1 MIEKTVE
8 KLIYYSKKHLFLD
21 ELDAIYVRNVL
32 FGKLHIA
39 YPYTKNDIDFN
50 EIDNLAVPD
59 ILISELKN
67 DILENNLVDSSE
79 IDRFIT
85 NIMGDLT
92 PLPSMVKDKFYS
104 FKNPQDGF
112 DYLYDLQIKNN
123 YIQKTAVDKNLLWKA
138 DFGDN
143 YLEISINLSKPEK
156 KNSDIAK
163 LVASS
168 GVPSNKYPNC
178 LLCKENLGFVGTSS
192 HPARGNI
199 RIIPLN
205 LDGARW
211 YLQYSPYVYYYQHC
225 IVFDETHQ
233 KMTMGLTKFRRLF
246 SFVEQFPCFFI
257 GSNSELPIVGGSI
270 LNHEHFQGG
279 KHLLPLMF
287 AKDKFVID
295 TPKYPKCKLS
305 YLNFYNSTFKIESE
319 DKEEAINLL
328 NEIYTS
334 WRVYDDKEVD
344 IISHEGNTQHSTVTP
359 IVRKEGN
366 KYIAFAILRNNR
378 TTEKY
383 PDGIFHAHKE
393 YHNIKSEGIGLIE
406 AAGLYILPAR
416 LKRQSESIAK
426 ILSNKTIDVENFIT
440 NNPDFEIHRNFIIRL
455 ITQFG
460 RDLSFEKAS
469 EIVRLSINETCVNIL
484 KNTATFKDDE
494 IGQKH
499 LQKFIAQLNLKQ
511 I

>member
-8 KLIYYSKKHLFLD
+8 KLVYYAKKHLYLD
-21 ELDAIYVRNVL
+21 DLDAIYIRNVL
-32 FGKLHIA
+32 FGKLHISF
-39 YPYTKNDIDFN
+39 PYEQNDIDFN
-50 EIDNLAVPD
+50 EIDNLTVPD
-59 ILISELKN
+59 VLISELKN
-67 DILENNLVDSSE
+67 DILENNIVDASE
-79 IDRFIT
+79 VDRFIT

-92 PLPSMVKDKFYS
+92 PLPSIVKNKFYS
-104 FKNPQDGF
+104 FTNPQDGF

-138 DFGDN
+138 EFEDN

-163 LVASS
+163 LVKSMN
-168 GVPSNKYPNC
+168 VPSKKYPSC
-178 LLCKENLGFVGTSS
+178 LLCKDNLGFVGTSS

-199 RIIPLN
+199 RIIPVN
-205 LDGARW
+205 LDGSEW
-211 YLQYSPYVYYYQHC
+211 FLQYSPYVYYYQHC
-225 IVFDETHQ
+225 IVFDSVHQ

-295 TPKYPKCKLS
+295 TPKYPSCKLS
-305 YLNFYNSTFKIESE
+305 YLNFYNSAFKIESE
-319 DKEEAINLL
+319 DKEEAIALL

-334 WRVYDDKEVD
+334 WRVYNDEEVD
-344 IISHEGNTQHSTVTP
+344 IIANDNNEQHSTITP
-359 IVRKEGN
+359 IVRKDGK

-378 TTEKY
+378 TSKEH

-426 ILSNKTIDVENFIT
+426 ILSDNTIDVEDFII
-440 NNPDFEIHRNFIIRL
+440 NNPDFEIHRNFIMRL

-494 IGQKH
+494 NGQEH
-499 LQKFIAQLNLKQ
+499 LKKFIFQLNLK
-511 I
+511 

>member
-1 MIEKTVE
+1 MIERTVE

-50 EIDNLAVPD
+50 EIDNLTVPD
-59 ILISELKN
+59 ILINELKN
-67 DILENNLVDSSE
+67 DILENNIVDSSE

-168 GVPSNKYPNC
+168 NVPSNKYPSC

-205 LDGARW
+205 LDGSRW

-319 DKEEAINLL
+319 DKEETINLL

-344 IISHEGNTQHSTVTP
+344 IISHEGDTQHSTVTP

-426 ILSNKTIDVENFIT
+426 ILSDKTIDVDEFI
-440 NNPDFEIHRNFIIRL
+440 NNNSDFEIHRNFIIRL

-460 RDLSFEKAS
+460 RDLSFEKAN
-469 EIVRLSINETCVNIL
+469 EIVRLAINETCVNIL

-494 IGQKH
+494 KGQKH
-499 LQKFIAQLNLKQ
+499 LQKFIAQLNLK
-511 I
+511 

>member
-8 KLIYYSKKHLFLD
+8 KLVYYAKKHLYLD
-21 ELDAIYVRNVL
+21 DLDAIYIRNVL
-32 FGKLHIA
+32 FGKLHISF
-39 YPYTKNDIDFN
+39 PYEQNDIDFN
-50 EIDNLAVPD
+50 EIDNLTVPD
-59 ILISELKN
+59 VLISELKN
-67 DILENNLVDSSE
+67 DILENNIVDASE
-79 IDRFIT
+79 VDRFIT

-92 PLPSMVKDKFYS
+92 PLPSIVKNKFYS
-104 FKNPQDGF
+104 FTNPQDGF

-138 DFGDN
+138 EFEDN

-163 LVASS
+163 LVKSMN
-168 GVPSNKYPNC
+168 VPSKKYPSC
-178 LLCKENLGFVGTSS
+178 LLCKDNLGFVGTSS

-199 RIIPLN
+199 RIIPVN
-205 LDGARW
+205 LDGSEW
-211 YLQYSPYVYYYQHC
+211 FLQYSPYVYYYQHC
-225 IVFDETHQ
+225 IVFDSVHQ

-295 TPKYPKCKLS
+295 TPKYPSCKLS
-305 YLNFYNSTFKIESE
+305 YLNFYNSAFKIESE
-319 DKEEAINLL
+319 DKEEAIALL

-334 WRVYDDKEVD
+334 WRVYNDEEVD
-344 IISHEGNTQHSTVTP
+344 IIANDNNEQHSTITP
-359 IVRKEGN
+359 IVRKDGK

-378 TTEKY
+378 TSKEH

-426 ILSNKTIDVENFIT
+426 ILSDNTIDVEDFII
-440 NNPDFEIHRNFIIRL
+440 NNPDFEIHRNFIMRL

-469 EIVRLSINETCVNIL
+469 EIVRQSINETCVNIL

-494 IGQKH
+494 NGQEH
-499 LQKFIAQLNLKQ
+499 LKKFIFQLNLK
-511 I
+511 

>member
-1 MIEKTVE
+1 M
-8 KLIYYSKKHLFLD
+8 
-21 ELDAIYVRNVL
+21 
-32 FGKLHIA
+32 
-39 YPYTKNDIDFN
+39 
-50 EIDNLAVPD
+50 
-59 ILISELKN
+59 
-67 DILENNLVDSSE
+67 
-79 IDRFIT
+79 
-85 NIMGDLT
+85 
-92 PLPSMVKDKFYS
+92 
-104 FKNPQDGF
+104 
-112 DYLYDLQIKNN
+112 
-123 YIQKTAVDKNLLWKA
+123 
-138 DFGDN
+138 GDN

-168 GVPSNKYPNC
+168 GVPSNKYPSC

-205 LDGARW
+205 LDGSRW

-233 KMTMGLTKFRRLF
+233 KMTMGLTEFRRLF

-295 TPKYPKCKLS
+295 TPKYPNCKLS

-344 IISHEGNTQHSTVTP
+344 IMSHEGDTQHSTVTP

-378 TTEKY
+378 TSEKY

-426 ILSNKTIDVENFIT
+426 ILSDKTIDVDEFI
-440 NNPDFEIHRNFIIRL
+440 NNNSDFEIHRNFIIRL

-469 EIVRLSINETCVNIL
+469 EIVCLAINETCVNIL

-494 IGQKH
+494 KGQKH

>member
-39 YPYTKNDIDFN
+39 YPYTQNHIDFN

-67 DILENNLVDSSE
+67 DILENNIVDSSE
-79 IDRFIT
+79 VDRFIT

-104 FKNPQDGF
+104 F

-168 GVPSNKYPNC
+168 NVPSNKYPSC

-199 RIIPLN
+199 RLIPLN

-344 IISHEGNTQHSTVTP
+344 IISHEGDTQHSTVTP

-426 ILSNKTIDVENFIT
+426 ILSDKTIDVDEFI
-440 NNPDFEIHRNFIIRL
+440 NNNSDFEIHRNFIIRL

-469 EIVRLSINETCVNIL
+469 EIVRLAINETCVNIL

-494 IGQKH
+494 KGQKH

>member
-1 MIEKTVE
+1 MNVP
-8 KLIYYSKKHLFLD
+8 SKK
-21 ELDAIYVRNVL
+21 
-32 FGKLHIA
+32 
-39 YPYTKNDIDFN
+39 YP
-50 EIDNLAVPD
+50 
-59 ILISELKN
+59 S
-67 DILENNLVDSSE
+67 
-79 IDRFIT
+79 
-85 NIMGDLT
+85 
-92 PLPSMVKDKFYS
+92 
-104 FKNPQDGF
+104 
-112 DYLYDLQIKNN
+112 
-123 YIQKTAVDKNLLWKA
+123 
-138 DFGDN
+138 
-143 YLEISINLSKPEK
+143 
-156 KNSDIAK
+156 
-163 LVASS
+163 
-168 GVPSNKYPNC
+168 C
-178 LLCKENLGFVGTSS
+178 LLCKDNLGFVGTSS

-199 RIIPLN
+199 RIIPVN
-205 LDGARW
+205 LDGSEW
-211 YLQYSPYVYYYQHC
+211 FLQYSPYVYYYQHC
-225 IVFDETHQ
+225 IVFDSVHQ

-295 TPKYPKCKLS
+295 TPKYPSCKLS
-305 YLNFYNSTFKIESE
+305 YLNFYNSAFKIESE
-319 DKEEAINLL
+319 DKEEAIALL

-334 WRVYDDKEVD
+334 WRVYNDEEVD
-344 IISHEGNTQHSTVTP
+344 IIANDNNEQHSTITP
-359 IVRKEGN
+359 IVRKDGK

-378 TTEKY
+378 TSKEH

-406 AAGLYILPAR
+406 AAGVYILPAR

-426 ILSNKTIDVENFIT
+426 ILSDNTIDVEDFII
-440 NNPDFEIHRNFIIRL
+440 NNPDFEIHRNFIMRL

-494 IGQKH
+494 NGQEH
-499 LQKFIAQLNLKQ
+499 LKKFIFQLNLK
-511 I
+511 

>member
-50 EIDNLAVPD
+50 EIDNLTVPD
-59 ILISELKN
+59 ILINELKN
-67 DILENNLVDSSE
+67 DILENNIVDSSE

-168 GVPSNKYPNC
+168 SAPSNKYPSC

-295 TPKYPKCKLS
+295 TPKYPNCKLS

-344 IISHEGNTQHSTVTP
+344 IISHEGDTQHSTVTP

-426 ILSNKTIDVENFIT
+426 ILSDKTIDVDEFI
-440 NNPDFEIHRNFIIRL
+440 NNNSDFEIHRNFIIRL

-469 EIVRLSINETCVNIL
+469 EIVHLAINETCVNIL

-494 IGQKH
+494 KGQKH
-499 LQKFIAQLNLKQ
+499 LQKFIAQLNLK
-511 I
+511 

>member
-39 YPYTKNDIDFN
+39 YPYTQNDIDFS
-50 EIDNLAVPD
+50 EIDNLTVPD
-59 ILISELKN
+59 ILINELKN
-67 DILENNLVDSSE
+67 DILENKIVDSSE
-79 IDRFIT
+79 VDRFIT

-168 GVPSNKYPNC
+168 SIPSNKYPSC

-205 LDGARW
+205 LDGSRW

-295 TPKYPKCKLS
+295 TPKYPHCKLS
-305 YLNFYNSTFKIESE
+305 YLNFDNSTFKIESE

-334 WRVYDDKEVD
+334 WRVYDDKDVD
-344 IISHEGNTQHSTVTP
+344 IISHEGNTQHSTITP

-378 TTEKY
+378 TSEKY

-426 ILSNKTIDVENFIT
+426 ILSDKTIDVEEFI
-440 NNPDFEIHRNFIIRL
+440 NINPDFEIHRNFIIRL

-460 RDLSFEKAS
+460 RDLSFEKAN
-469 EIVRLSINETCVNIL
+469 EIVRLAINETCVNIL

-494 IGQKH
+494 KSQKH
-499 LQKFIAQLNLKQ
+499 LQKFIAQLNLK
-511 I
+511 

>member
-8 KLIYYSKKHLFLD
+8 KLVCYAKKHLYLD
-21 ELDAIYVRNVL
+21 DLDAIYIRNVL
-32 FGKLHIA
+32 FGKLHISF
-39 YPYTKNDIDFN
+39 PYEQNDIDFN
-50 EIDNLAVPD
+50 EIDNLTVPD
-59 ILISELKN
+59 VLISELKN
-67 DILENNLVDSSE
+67 DILENNIVDASE
-79 IDRFIT
+79 VDRFIT

-92 PLPSMVKDKFYS
+92 PLPSIVKNKFYS
-104 FKNPQDGF
+104 FTNPQDGF

-138 DFGDN
+138 EFEDN

-163 LVASS
+163 LVKSMN
-168 GVPSNKYPNC
+168 VPSKKYPSC
-178 LLCKENLGFVGTSS
+178 LLCKDNLGFVGTSS

-199 RIIPLN
+199 RIIPVN
-205 LDGARW
+205 LDGSEW
-211 YLQYSPYVYYYQHC
+211 FLQYSPYVYYYQHC
-225 IVFDETHQ
+225 IVFDSVHQ

-295 TPKYPKCKLS
+295 TPKYPSCKLS
-305 YLNFYNSTFKIESE
+305 YLNFYNSAFKIESE
-319 DKEEAINLL
+319 DKEEAIALL

-334 WRVYDDKEVD
+334 WRVYNDEEVD
-344 IISHEGNTQHSTVTP
+344 IIANDNNEQHSTITP
-359 IVRKEGN
+359 IVRKDGK

-378 TTEKY
+378 TSKEH

-426 ILSNKTIDVENFIT
+426 ILSDNTIDVEDFII
-440 NNPDFEIHRNFIIRL
+440 NNPDFEIHRNFIMRL

-494 IGQKH
+494 NGQEH
-499 LQKFIAQLNLKQ
+499 LKKFIFQLNLK
-511 I
+511 

>member
-8 KLIYYSKKHLFLD
+8 KLVYYAKKHLYLD
-21 ELDAIYVRNVL
+21 DLDAIYIRNVL
-32 FGKLHIA
+32 FGKLHISF
-39 YPYTKNDIDFN
+39 PYEQNDIDFN
-50 EIDNLAVPD
+50 EIDNLTVPD
-59 ILISELKN
+59 VLISELKN
-67 DILENNLVDSSE
+67 DILENNIVDASE
-79 IDRFIT
+79 VDRFIT

-92 PLPSMVKDKFYS
+92 PLPSIVKNKFYS
-104 FKNPQDGF
+104 FTNPQDGF

-138 DFGDN
+138 EFEDN

-163 LVASS
+163 LVKSMN
-168 GVPSNKYPNC
+168 VPSKKYPSC
-178 LLCKENLGFVGTSS
+178 LLCKDNLGFVGTSS

-199 RIIPLN
+199 RIIPVN
-205 LDGARW
+205 LDGSEW
-211 YLQYSPYVYYYQHC
+211 FLQYSPYVYYYQHC
-225 IVFDETHQ
+225 IVFDSVHQ

-279 KHLLPLMF
+279 KHLLPIMF

-295 TPKYPKCKLS
+295 TPKYPSCKLS
-305 YLNFYNSTFKIESE
+305 YLNFYNSAFKIESE
-319 DKEEAINLL
+319 DKEEAIALL

-334 WRVYDDKEVD
+334 WRVYNDEEVD
-344 IISHEGNTQHSTVTP
+344 IIANDNNEQHSTITP
-359 IVRKEGN
+359 IVRKDGK

-378 TTEKY
+378 TSKEH

-426 ILSNKTIDVENFIT
+426 ILSDNTIDVEDFII
-440 NNPDFEIHRNFIIRL
+440 NNPDFEIHRNFIMRL

-494 IGQKH
+494 NGQEH
-499 LQKFIAQLNLKQ
+499 LKKFIFQLNLK
-511 I
+511 

>member
-8 KLIYYSKKHLFLD
+8 KLIYYAKKHLFLD

-39 YPYTKNDIDFN
+39 YPYTQNDINFN
-50 EIDNLAVPD
+50 EIDNLTVPD

-67 DILENNLVDSSE
+67 DILENKIVSE
-79 IDRFIT
+79 NEVDRFIT

-104 FKNPQDGF
+104 FKSPQDGF

-163 LVASS
+163 LVSS
-168 GVPSNKYPNC
+168 SNVPSNKYPSC

-205 LDGARW
+205 LDGSRW

-295 TPKYPKCKLS
+295 TPKYPNCKLS

-319 DKEEAINLL
+319 DKEEAIALL
-328 NEIYTS
+328 NELYTS

-344 IISHEGNTQHSTVTP
+344 IISHEGDIQHSTVTP

-378 TTEKY
+378 TSSEH

-426 ILSNKTIDVENFIT
+426 ILSNNTIDVETFIS
-440 NNPDFEIHRNFIIRL
+440 NNPDFEIHRNFIYRL

-460 RDLSFEKAS
+460 RDSSFDAATN
-469 EIVRLSINETCVNIL
+469 IVRQAINETCMNIL
-484 KNTATFKDDE
+484 KNTAVFKSDE
-494 IGQKH
+494 QGQKH
-499 LQKFIAQLNLKQ
+499 LQKFISQLNLR
-511 I
+511 